1 MMVVPPLPPPP
12 PPPATQV
19 PAVSNE
25 VLALAQ
31 HAHAAQPGTNS
42 AEAEQQQPPAQRLV
56 PQSAAE
62 AQGSPGGCSAHALVK
77 GVQVE
82 QLARAAA
89 GEQQKPARQRPAAQ
103 AASSAQGAPGGW
115 GAEALVGNC
124 EGGGGKDAAAE
135 AAVVSAAV

>member
-1 MMVVPPLPPPP
+1 MVVPPLPPPP

-62 AQGSPGGCSAHALVK
+62 AQGSPGGCSAHAPVK

-82 QLARAAA
+82 QLARRLGACKLTLEVLSGNRQAMGLYERCGFA
-89 GEQQKPARQRPAAQ
+89 PYTLDATMGQAQFLQK
-103 AASSAQGAPGGW
+103 W
-115 GAEALVGNC
+115 L
-124 EGGGGKDAAAE
+124 
-135 AAVVSAAV
+135 